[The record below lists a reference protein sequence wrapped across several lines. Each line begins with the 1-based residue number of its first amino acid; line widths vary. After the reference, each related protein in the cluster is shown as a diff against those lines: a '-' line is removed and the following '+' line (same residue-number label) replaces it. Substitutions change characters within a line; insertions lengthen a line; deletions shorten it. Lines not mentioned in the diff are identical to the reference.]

1 MEETKLKEYVAE
13 LQKGNM
19 SAFEQ
24 VYELCKRSVFYNI
37 YALTKNHELS
47 EDLLHDTFIKFLK
60 EVNNINLDKSIGG
73 YLMVISRNITY
84 DYFKKHN
91 RVVEFDEGL
100 ENTEGVV
107 EEKDDSDILLERIKK
122 ILKDKEFE
130 IFVLHTVNDMRFEE
144 IAKIKHRP
152 LGTILWAYN
161 NAIMKIRKELA
172 DEIS

>member
-1 MEETKLKEYVAE
+1 
-13 LQKGNM
+13 
-19 SAFEQ
+19 
-24 VYELCKRSVFYNI
+24 
-37 YALTKNHELS
+37 
-47 EDLLHDTFIKFLK
+47 
-60 EVNNINLDKSIGG
+60 
-73 YLMVISRNITY
+73 MVISRNITY

-107 EEKDDSDILLERIKK
+107 EEKNDSDTLLERIKK

-161 NAIMKIRKELA
+161 NAIKKIRKELA